1 VLENGYF
8 TPIGCNFWQLRRAL
22 FLVKLTMTE
31 RTFRQQRGAASF
43 MGRCCGVSGPVFDIE
58 TGAVRSGCPDQFA
71 RTHRAVGKTA

>member
-1 VLENGYF
+1 MTVTDWLDLCE
-8 TPIGCNFWQLRRAL
+8 
-22 FLVKLTMTE
+22 TMTDSRRLSATKKAQE
-31 RTFRQQRGAASF
+31 SF